1 VTLTVE
7 FGADPVIH
15 GISRSEQSACNS
27 SEADRQRTGAQSGQ
41 NGEKKA
47 ARLPCP
53 AHLSQGTLDSNQSKR
68 G

>member
-1 VTLTVE
+1 VALTVE
-7 FGADPVIH
+7 LGADPVIH
-15 GISRSEQSACNS
+15 GISGSEQSACKS

-47 ARLPCP
+47 VRLPRP
-53 AHLSQGTLDSNQSKR
+53 SHLSQGALDPNQSKR